1 MVILAVDAMG
11 GDHAPREIVRGA
23 AAALQKRQDLEL
35 ILVGR
40 REQVEEALEGV
51 DYPSRRLRLIHAE
64 EVIHGDDH
72 PALAVR
78 RKKRS
83 SLVTAMQLV
92 REGEA
97 DAVLS
102 AGNTGALMAGA
113 LLFLGRLPGVS
124 RPALLAVMPG
134 FGGES
139 FVLID
144 AGANM
149 DARSGQFLQYAF
161 MGRIYARK
169 LLNRPAPKVA
179 LLNVGVERNKGNR
192 QAKEAFPLLQE
203 YLDGFCGN
211 VEGTD
216 LFSGAAD
223 VVVCDGFVG
232 NALLKTV
239 EGMGRAVFGRLARE
253 LALEQSSRA
262 DPSALQPALARLRHQ
277 VEGAGYGGAPL
288 VGVKGLCIKCH
299 GSSQARSIEQAVL
312 HQAYP
317 FVQLH
322 LEDLFLE
329 DLRAMPDWLNE
340 KENEKELPEIS

>member
-1 MVILAVDAMG
+1 MVTLAVDAMG

-23 AAALQKRQDLEL
+23 AAALQVRQDLEL
-35 ILVGR
+35 LLVGR

-51 DYPSRRLRLIHAE
+51 AYPAGRLKLIHAE
-64 EVIHGDDH
+64 EVIRGDDD

-113 LLFLGRLPGVS
+113 LLFLGRLPGVT
-124 RPALLAVMPG
+124 RPALLAVLPG
-134 FGGES
+134 FGAAP

-149 DARSGQFLQYAF
+149 DARPGQLLQYAF
-161 MGRIYARK
+161 MGRIYARQ
-169 LLNRPAPKVA
+169 LLGRTAPKVA
-179 LLNVGVERNKGNR
+179 LLNVGAEINKGNN
-192 QAKEAFPLLQE
+192 QVKKAFPLLQE
-203 YLDGFCGN
+203 YIEGFCGN

-223 VVVCDGFVG
+223 VVVSDGFVG
-232 NALLKTV
+232 NVVLKTV
-239 EGMGRAVFGRLARE
+239 EGLTRGLFGRFEQE
-253 LALEQSSRA
+253 LIRDGRMDTGMLR
-262 DPSALQPALARLRHQ
+262 PALMRLRAQ
-277 VEGAGYGGAPL
+277 VEGSGYGGAPL

-312 HQAYP
+312 QQAYP
-317 FVQLH
+317 FVQLR
-322 LEDLFLE
+322 LEDLFLK
-329 DLRAMPDWLNE
+329 DLGEMPV
-340 KENEKELPEIS
+340 S